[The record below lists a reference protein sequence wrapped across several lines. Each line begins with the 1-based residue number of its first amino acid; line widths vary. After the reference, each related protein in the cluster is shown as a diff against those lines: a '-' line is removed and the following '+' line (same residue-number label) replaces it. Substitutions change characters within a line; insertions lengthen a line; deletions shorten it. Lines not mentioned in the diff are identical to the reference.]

1 MIPCDMGKLMLGEL
15 LVSAGL
21 VGEEQVLAAVRAQ
34 RGSGLPLG
42 HYLVRSGILA
52 EDQLLRVLSQQL
64 EVPIVDLDALIVHDD
79 ALKKVPAEYCKA
91 NLVVP
96 YRVDGRVLVVAT
108 ADPTREEVLDHLRV
122 TTFCD
127 VRFSLATPSAI
138 DRALERAYGGGGASA
153 GVLAA
158 AAVSSSPAAPGAVAG
173 GAVPAAVEQR
183 IARLETAVSMLVD
196 LLAGHELLRKEDFP
210 LGPPPAK
217 RD

>member
-1 MIPCDMGKLMLGEL
+1 MGKLMLGEL

-64 EVPIVDLDALIVHDD
+64 EVPIVDLDALTVHDD

-127 VRFSLATPSAI
+127 VRFSLATPSAL
-138 DRALERAYGGGGASA
+138 DRALERAYGGGAASA
-153 GVLAA
+153 AGAPT
-158 AAVSSSPAAPGAVAG
+158 SSSSSSSSSSSAAPGAVAG
-173 GAVPAAVEQR
+173 GAVPVDIEQR

-210 LGPPPAK
+210 LGSPPAK

>member
-1 MIPCDMGKLMLGEL
+1 MSKMMLGEL

-42 HYLVRSGILA
+42 HYLVRSGILR

-64 EVPIVDLDALIVHDD
+64 QVPIVDLDALSVHDD

-108 ADPTREEVLDHLRV
+108 ADPTRDEVLDHLRV

-138 DRALERAYGGGGASA
+138 DRALERAYDGGMPPGAS
-153 GVLAA
+153 VAA
-158 AAVSSSPAAPGAVAG
+158 APAAAPA
-173 GAVPAAVEQR
+173 PAALEQR
-183 IARLETAVSMLVD
+183 LARLETAVSMLID
-196 LLAGHELLRKEDFP
+196 MLAGHELLRKEDFP
-210 LGPPPAK
+210 LLSKGE
-217 RD
+217 